1 MNKFSVLFRYKKSLI
16 FSLLITCSII
26 IYIFLLPKRQIP
38 KIFEVYFGEGTSQLV
53 KTNNSYEIYTNNFN
67 IKILSKFK
75 SQGINY
81 ALLQI
86 DSDINDKLLIPWDH
100 IFWENLE
107 NKNGI
112 QSVVLSTSQD
122 NIEISQLLTNKN
134 VYTLSGRL
142 QNDQSNVEWIDNS
155 NLFGR
160 KKDTFGILSERFLEN
175 KSQPFSLSDYG
186 FKNGRLHLQF
196 YGSNYDIPLDDF
208 KNYYL
213 ENSQTVYLIDL
224 ETNEKILP
232 IEWYPFSK
240 SKTVLN
246 DREPYYLE
254 FIFDVENLNNYGYEF
269 SRNYYTQVDGE
280 FAIDFSDIEEL
291 PVLLFEPIEN
301 DYYSLTELQLSPI
314 SMQFNSKVIQE
325 EMKLIPIEIIAILK
339 SGEEVV
345 LKEIDITNESNAIFK
360 IPFINLDDIEYLKVD
375 GKTIT
380 SLEFND

>member
-1 MNKFSVLFRYKKSLI
+1 M
-16 FSLLITCSII
+16 
-26 IYIFLLPKRQIP
+26 
-38 KIFEVYFGEGTSQLV
+38 
-53 KTNNSYEIYTNNFN
+53 
-67 IKILSKFK
+67 
-75 SQGINY
+75 
-81 ALLQI
+81 
-86 DSDINDKLLIPWDH
+86 
-100 IFWENLE
+100 
-107 NKNGI
+107 
-112 QSVVLSTSQD
+112 
-122 NIEISQLLTNKN
+122 
-134 VYTLSGRL
+134 
-142 QNDQSNVEWIDNS
+142 
-155 NLFGR
+155 
-160 KKDTFGILSERFLEN
+160 
-175 KSQPFSLSDYG
+175 
-186 FKNGRLHLQF
+186 HLQF